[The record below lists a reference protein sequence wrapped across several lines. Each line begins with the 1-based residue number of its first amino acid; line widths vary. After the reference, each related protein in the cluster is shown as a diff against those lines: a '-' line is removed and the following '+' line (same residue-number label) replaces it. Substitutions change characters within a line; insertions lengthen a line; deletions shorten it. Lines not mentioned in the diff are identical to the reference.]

1 VKHRGSSGGDLGH
14 DSGAPWDQVDIAVRE
29 QIADVSPDREK
40 LRGMMGN
47 TGASCLDRSAAD

>member
-40 LRGMMGN
+40 LHGMMEQHRREL
-47 TGASCLDRSAAD
+47 S